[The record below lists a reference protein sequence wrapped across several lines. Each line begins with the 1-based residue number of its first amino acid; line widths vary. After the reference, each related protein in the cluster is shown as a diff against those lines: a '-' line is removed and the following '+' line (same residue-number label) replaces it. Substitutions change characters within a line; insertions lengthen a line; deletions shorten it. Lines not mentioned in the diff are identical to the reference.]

1 MIMNKTPRKILAL
14 IAALSLLSPT
24 AAFAQPMQQ
33 PRMETNSISEPAAAD
48 VTPPEKLGDIDFEEI
63 TGGSTYTDSGKTVYT
78 LGQNADGLT
87 KDTLD
92 LPTALADGTPITW
105 TTSHEKSVFFFQ
117 GKAYILPQSFDLICT
132 ITAKAGSSSKEY
144 SLEINKPENF
154 EPDYMVNEN
163 FDALENGELPTGN
176 TPLGTQIW
184 KTDSTFDPAKG
195 SIGASSENAYSG
207 KSLKITNSAPKGNA
221 HALLHMKFNNNK
233 ERIIFDFKVNVIS
246 GTGAAWAQSSSTSNG
261 LGGDVIYRL
270 QPKSD
275 QMMIS
280 YGAGGDAADINK
292 TFNVPSGWN
301 DWKIIVD
308 SEADFLMDLYHY
320 NNRIA
325 SNLLKRKGSTAYS
338 GVMLG
343 MTQDQGGTILFDD
356 IKVYADPVGSILKEL
371 GTIDRSIFSNVSSD
385 IKMPYLDTVN
395 MKWISTNPDIV
406 SADGIVNPPTEGA
419 DVQTVPLYAI
429 AEKDGIKTVEQ
440 FDVTVLRQK
449 SDVECV
455 EADYASLTLNTEG
468 LLLKP
473 SVELP
478 SIGFYGS
485 EIQWTSSHPEIIDPA
500 TRTVTRPAYTNRAV
514 TPVTL
519 TAVVRKG
526 DASSEPK
533 EFTFMVP
540 EMNYALTASVKADTV
555 LDGYEATA
563 AIDNDTA
570 TVWKPIPGETK
581 KPYLE
586 LTFPSIIKV
595 NRIDLTGLIG
605 TASVSYSRD
614 SMQYET
620 LGSINGDK
628 TFELDDFIEFRN
640 LRLEWNNSEN
650 AGVGEV
656 SVYQIP
662 SDLTDCNAAAKEI
675 MKELGSLYG
684 LTGDVKLVTSGPYN
698 TTVSWESSEP
708 SVFTNTGDVNRPS
721 GSDVSFTLKMIVCK
735 GDAVASFTIP
745 GSVKALNSGGSGGG
759 GGSSAGSRPGSS
771 TGNFSGGTVA
781 AVSPSPT
788 PDTPPEAEDVFTDL
802 DEAAWAKDYI
812 NAFYSAGYINGVGE
826 NRFEPNRTITR
837 EEFLKLL
844 VSALDLP
851 LTDKAELTFGDV
863 PQDAWYYDYIAAA
876 VALGITNGQSASS
889 FGTGSPISRQDMCVM
904 AVKAASI
911 KNITLTSQ
919 ETNFADSAQIASY
932 AKDSVNTLFGSGVIS
947 GYGDNSFN
955 PEGQSSRAEAVTV
968 LYRLLH

>member
-24 AAFAQPMQQ
+24 AAFAQPTQQ
-33 PRMETNSISEPAAAD
+33 PGPETLSINESAAAD

-63 TGGSTYTDSGKTVYT
+63 TGGSTYTDAGKTVYT
-78 LGQNADGLT
+78 LGKNADGMT

-105 TTSHEKSVFFFQ
+105 TASHEKSVFFLQ

-144 SLEINKPENF
+144 SLEINKPENY

-163 FDALENGELPTGN
+163 FDDVEENGLPTGK
-176 TPLGTQIW
+176 TPAGTEIW
-184 KTDSTFDPAKG
+184 RPDTPFSPSKSYRGVVSDSN
-195 SIGASSENAYSG
+195 SYSG
-207 KSLKITNSAPKGNA
+207 KSLKFTNTVLETDKS
-221 HALLHMKFNNNK
+221 HSLMHMKFDNTNK
-233 ERIIFDFKVNVIS
+233 ETIIFDFKCYSVE
-246 GTGAAWAQSSSTSNG
+246 GTAAAWAQGSSTSNG
-261 LGGDVIYRL
+261 FDGGNVIYRL
-270 QPKSD
+270 QPRP
-275 QMMIS
+275 
-280 YGAGGDAADINK
+280 GDMVVAYSNTSLSVSAK
-292 TFNVPSGWN
+292 GWN
-301 DWKIIVD
+301 EWKMVVD
-308 SEADFLMDLYHY
+308 SNADFSMDFYHGKS
-320 NNRIA
+320 RVGTKLA
-325 SNLLKRKGSTAYS
+325 KRTNTTAYG
-338 GVMLG
+338 GVAIGL
-343 MTQDQGGTILFDD
+343 TQDQKGTIYFDD
-356 IKVYADPVGSILKEL
+356 IKVYTDPVGSIRKEVNTL
-371 GTIDRSIFSNVSSD
+371 DRSIFSNVSSD

-395 MKWISTNPDIV
+395 ITWVSSNPDIV

-419 DVQTVPLYAI
+419 DIQTVPLYAI

-449 SDVECV
+449 SDAECV

-500 TRTVTRPAYTNRAV
+500 TRTVTRPVFANRAV

-526 DASSEPK
+526 GASSEPK

-540 EMNYALTASVKADTV
+540 EMNYALTASAKADTA

-586 LTFPSIIKV
+586 LTFPGIIKV
-595 NRIDLTGLIG
+595 NRIDLAGLTG

-614 SMQYET
+614 AMQYET

-640 LRLEWNNSEN
+640 LRLEWNSSEN

-662 SDLTDCNAAAKEI
+662 NDLTDCNAAAKEI

-684 LTGDVKLVTSGPYN
+684 LTEDVKLVTSGPYD

-708 SVFTNTGDVNRPS
+708 SVFTNTGHVIRPS
-721 GSDVSFTLKMIVCK
+721 GSDVSFTVKMIVQK
-735 GDAVASFTIP
+735 GEAVASFTIP
-745 GSVKALNSGGSGGG
+745 GSVKALRSGGSGGSGGG
-759 GGSSAGSRPGSS
+759 SSTGSRPGSS
-771 TGNFSGGTVA
+771 SGNFSGGTVA
-781 AVSPSPT
+781 AVSPSPS
-788 PDTPPEAEDVFTDL
+788 PDNPPAVEDVFSDF

-851 LTDKAELTFGDV
+851 LTDKADLTFGDV
-863 PQDAWYYDYIAAA
+863 PQDAWYYDYVAAA

-904 AVKAASI
+904 TVKAAAI

-919 ETNFADSAQIASY
+919 ETSFADSAQIASY